1 MLSASS
7 DQGQSCCHFPS
18 LFVRRGIQRES
29 PSNPTNGQET
39 GKIFQRKIFHVL
51 TVFVRL
57 VLRFLLD
64 PVVSA
69 VGFRP
74 SGFAY
79 RELAKKQSRN
89 HCQKVGLRKPT
100 TSMTGC
106 QGGSFSP
113 KLCRSWHFTVIRDQL
128 QDYGFS
134 STFVQLHDL
143 PTSFVGLQEC
153 GLADIFQQL
162 VERKHRVLTGI

>member
-1 MLSASS
+1 VANRESSIASTTP
-7 DQGQSCCHFPS
+7 GLNVQSVICRGP
-18 LFVRRGIQRES
+18 LFVANVKMNLSVAKLLS
-29 PSNPTNGQET
+29 PMTPYRTSGLL
-39 GKIFQRKIFHVL
+39 RL
-51 TVFVRL
+51 RVR
-57 VLRFLLD
+57 D
-64 PVVSA
+64 
-69 VGFRP
+69 
-74 SGFAY
+74 
-79 RELAKKQSRN
+79 LAKEAKQEALLLVPFT
-89 HCQKVGLRKPT
+89 CQQVGLRKPT

-153 GLADIFQQL
+153 GLPDIFLQI
-162 VERKHRVLTGI
+162 VERKHRVLAGI